1 MRERDKLHANLMT
14 HITPAA
20 NDVSKFSVANTS
32 ANNNQMTAISSDQN
46 HQAVEVAD
54 LKAKLRKLR
63 QDL

>member
-1 MRERDKLHANLMT
+1 MRERDKLHANLIT
-14 HITPAA
+14 HITPVA
-20 NDVSKFSVANTS
+20 NDISKFSVANTS
-32 ANNNQMTAISSDQN
+32 ANQTTAISSDQN